1 MDKKIKVL
9 VVDDSAAVRRA
20 LTTGLDEDPEI
31 AVVGSARDGAD
42 AVKKVL
48 ALNPDVVTLDLEMP
62 GMNGIQAL
70 ERIMQERPTP
80 VVLVSSISRKGAE
93 VTVRALELGA
103 VDFVLKDGPGGK
115 ASVESLLSELR
126 AKLRHAV
133 GAKVHGGAAAN
144 QKPDPSPP
152 PRERPRS
159 WRPRVVVIASS
170 TGGPKA
176 LRSVVPALPAD
187 FPLPVMIVQHLPPGF
202 TAQMAQGL
210 DEISAVSVEEGQPNM
225 PLLPGRVIIAPGGVH
240 MLVSDERSV
249 KLSRNV
255 MIYFGK
261 EAKANLIRRFHKALK
276 PGGVLFI
283 GGTEAFLG
291 DDRDGF
297 EKLDSDFHR
306 KLAPSGSE
314 ARPKVA

>member
-20 LTTGLDEDPEI
+20 LTTGLEEDPEI

-70 ERIMQERPTP
+70 EKIMQERPTP

-103 VDFVLKDGPGGK
+103 VDFVLKDGSGGK

-133 GAKVHGGAAAN
+133 G
-144 QKPDPSPP
+144 
-152 PRERPRS
+152 
-159 WRPRVVVIASS
+159 
-170 TGGPKA
+170 PKA
-176 LRSVVPALPAD
+176 LRSVVPALPVD

-210 DEISAVSVEEGQPNM
+210 DEISAVLVEEGQPNM
-225 PLLPGRVIIAPGGVH
+225 PLLLGRVIIAPGGVH

-249 KLSRNV
+249 KLSLTERENGV
-255 MIYFGK
+255 RPSADPLMASAADVYGSSVLGLVLTGMGRDGTEGCRLIK
-261 EAKANLIRRFHKALK
+261 EAGGEVIVENESTCVVYGMSKSVVESGYADLELPLSGIVPEMVALCSARKAPVRATK
-276 PGGVLFI
+276 
-283 GGTEAFLG
+283 
-291 DDRDGF
+291 
-297 EKLDSDFHR
+297 
-306 KLAPSGSE
+306 
-314 ARPKVA
+314 

>member
-20 LTTGLDEDPEI
+20 LTTGLEEDPEI

-103 VDFVLKDGPGGK
+103 VDFVLKDGSGGK

-133 GAKVHGGAAAN
+133 GAKVHGRGAAAN

-240 MLVSDERSV
+240 MLVTDERSV
-249 KLSRNV
+249 KLSLTERENGV
-255 MIYFGK
+255 RPSADPLMASAADVYGSSVLGLVLTGMGRDGTEGCRLIK
-261 EAKANLIRRFHKALK
+261 EA
-276 PGGVLFI
+276 G
-283 GGTEAFLG
+283 
-291 DDRDGF
+291 
-297 EKLDSDFHR
+297 
-306 KLAPSGSE
+306 
-314 ARPKVA
+314 AR